1 VGDSVRP
8 VGVEGSWPKDGLVSD
23 WDLVLACGRKL
34 YDLSDIV
41 LTLRRYSTTIIKHRK
56 LADDR
61 VLSPLFSNNNSH
73 ARLRYH
79 RMFN

>member
-1 VGDSVRP
+1 MGDSVRP
-8 VGVEGSWPKDGLVSD
+8 VGVEGSWPKNVLVSD
-23 WDLVLACGRKL
+23 WDLVLARGRRL

-41 LTLRRYSTTIIKHRK
+41 LTLRRYGTTIIKHRK

-61 VLSPLFSNNNSH
+61 VLSLLFSNNNAH
-73 ARLRYH
+73 ARLCYH